1 MKYGLNIGYLMKKIP
16 FETVLDM
23 VKKAGFTDLDYQ
35 PDYKREDWE
44 ANAYKEIDA
53 IAKAGLC
60 IHQTHAP
67 FNRYRS
73 HTKEDYKIYLERLFC
88 ETEMAGAKYMV
99 VHGDEFEFDT
109 MEYTPEK
116 ALQYNYELF
125 APYVERAAK
134 SGIKLAFETVFEDFI
149 DDATQLAQPR
159 FCSDFDDLCAMIGK
173 FNSDNVCCC
182 WDFGHAGLSFG
193 DKHAENIEKMGKLIE
208 CTHVQ
213 DYGHNDDLHLPPFLG
228 ENDWSALMAALGK
241 AGYTGNLTFEMVY
254 GAIPEALGDAFAEYL
269 METAKVLSSL
279 MK

>member
-1 MKYGLNIGYLMKKIP
+1 MKFGLNPGYLMRKIP
-16 FETVLDM
+16 FEKVLDILA
-23 VKKAGFTDLDYQ
+23 KTGFTDLDYQ
-35 PDYKREDWE
+35 PNYKRDNWE
-44 ANAYKEIDA
+44 SEAYKEIEA
-53 IAKAGLC
+53 IKKAGLS

-67 FNRYRS
+67 YNRYGS
-73 HTKEDYKIYLERLFC
+73 CTKEEYGIYLERVFR

-99 VHGDEFEFDT
+99 VHGDEFDFDT

-116 ALQYNYELF
+116 ALQYNYEIF

-134 SGIKLAFETVFEDFI
+134 SGIKLAFETVFV
-149 DDATQLAQPR
+149 DDVANVILPR
-159 FCSDFDDLCAMIGK
+159 FCSDIDELMAMIDK

-228 ENDWSALMAALGK
+228 DNDWKACMSALGK
-241 AGYTGNLTFEMVY
+241 TGYTGNLTYEMVY
-254 GAIPEALGDAFAEYL
+254 GVIPEALGSAFAEYL
-269 METAKVLSSL
+269 MATAKVLKSML
-279 MK
+279 